1 MADLKRLVPY
11 KNFKFQVIFEGD
23 TNPVAGVN
31 KIGALTRTS
40 EVVSWRAGGDPST
53 PHKSPGQVE
62 YGPITLEQGLTSSL
76 EFEKWAN
83 KVWDLPN
90 SASKE
95 GGKEV
100 SLKDFRKNLTVK
112 LLNEAGQV
120 VMAWNVFQCWVSEY
134 TAVPELDAS
143 ANTVAI
149 RSMTIQNEG
158 WSRDA
163 SVTEPEEPSYDDPS

>member
-1 MADLKRLVPY
+1 MSFR
-11 KNFKFQVIFEGD
+11 FQVFFEGEAD
-23 TNPVAGVN
+23 PVAGMN
-31 KIGALTRTS
+31 KVGVLTRTS
-40 EVVSWRAGGDPST
+40 EVVQWPAGGDLSS
-53 PHKSPGQVE
+53 PHESPGQVE
-62 YGPITLEQGLTSSL
+62 YGPITLEQGLTSSV

-90 SASKE
+90 AGSKE

-100 SLKDFRKNLTVK
+100 SLKDFRKNMSIK

-143 ANTVAI
+143 ANAVAI

-163 SVTEPEEPSYDDPS
+163 SVTEPEEPSFDDPS